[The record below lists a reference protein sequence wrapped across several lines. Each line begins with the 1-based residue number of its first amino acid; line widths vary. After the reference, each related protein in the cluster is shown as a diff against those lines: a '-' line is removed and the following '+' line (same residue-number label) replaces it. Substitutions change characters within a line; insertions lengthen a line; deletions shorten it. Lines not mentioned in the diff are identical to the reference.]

1 MFKRVILE
9 GWHEYVPYLC
19 FALIAGVFIAILVR
33 AILMKPS
40 DIERLASLPLLDD
53 EELKKARENQTS
65 DTARR

>member
-9 GWHEYVPYLC
+9 GWHEYVPYIC
-19 FALIAGVFIAILVR
+19 FALIAGVFIAILLR
-33 AILMKPS
+33 AILMKPA

-53 EELKKARENQTS
+53 EELKTARENQTS

>member
-1 MFKRVILE
+1 MFKRVSLE